1 MLYNEADPAGGS
13 TTPTPTPDLAA
24 TPDPWSADELA
35 AAKAWAQQYYTSHA
49 IPSTYGTADD
59 LVNNYMAQ
67 RRNGVAHQAAMDTV
81 PGILGWDKYTAT
93 PKDSPPSTTAPP
105 PAAGGGGGAPPP
117 GAGGG
122 SIYTFPGSFTAPT
135 PTTMP
140 TMPTFTPPGYTPPP
154 AFSYADYTP
163 GEGFK
168 APSPADALNDP
179 GYQFRFG
186 QGQDALQNWSAARG
200 TLNDSSTAKALIDYG
215 QAAGSQEYSNVW
227 DRSFRGWGAN
237 EANRFNTYA
246 TNRANAVGNYNTNYQ
261 TQYEDPFKNSY
272 QSYLDTTLNP
282 AMHGFDTAS
291 AATMHA
297 NDNNYL
303 NAWNSYINAQNQF
316 YGGLDRRR
324 EDLKWTATA

>member
-1 MLYNEADPAGGS
+1 MLYNEADPTGGS
-13 TTPTPTPDLAA
+13 TTPTPTPDPAA

-35 AAKAWAQQYYTSHA
+35 QAQAWAQQYYTSHQ
-49 IPSTYGTADD
+49 IPSTYGTAND

-67 RRNGVAHQAAMDTV
+67 RRNGVAHQAAMDAV
-81 PGILGWDKYTAT
+81 PGILGWDKYA
-93 PKDSPPSTTAPP
+93 PAPDAPASTTAPP

-117 GAGGG
+117 GAG

-140 TMPTFTPPGYTPPP
+140 TLPTFTPPGYTPPP
-154 AFSYADYTP
+154 AFSYGDYTP

-168 APSPADALNDP
+168 APSAEAALNDP
-179 GYQFRFG
+179 GYKFRLQ
-186 QGQDALQNWSAARG
+186 QGEDALQNWAAAKG
-200 TLNDSSTAKALIDYG
+200 TLNDSSTGKAMIDYG
-215 QAAGSQEYSNVW
+215 QGAGSQEYANVW
-227 DRSFRGWGAN
+227 NRNFNTWGAN

-291 AATMHA
+291 ANTQHG
-297 NDNNYL
+297 NDMNYL
-303 NAWNSYINAQNQF
+303 NAWNAFLNKQDLF
-316 YGGLDRRR
+316 YKGLDRRR
-324 EDLKWTATA
+324 DDLKWTATA